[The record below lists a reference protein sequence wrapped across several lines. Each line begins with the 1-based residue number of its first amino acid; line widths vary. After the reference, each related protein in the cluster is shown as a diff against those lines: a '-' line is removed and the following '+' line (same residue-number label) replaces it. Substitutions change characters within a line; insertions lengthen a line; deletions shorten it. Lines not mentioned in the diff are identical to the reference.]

1 MTTATIS
8 IEVDADAAKVFA
20 AASQEE
26 RQKLELLLA
35 LRLRELTSG
44 PIRPLREIM
53 DEMGAQAEARGLTPE
68 ILNSLLHDE

>member
-1 MTTATIS
+1 VSTATIS
-8 IEVDADAAKVFA
+8 IEVDSEAAKVFA

-26 RQKLELLLA
+26 RRRLELLLG

-44 PIRPLREIM
+44 PIRPLTEIM
-53 DEMGAQAEARGLTPE
+53 DEMGTDAEARGLTPE